1 MIRLTAFAY
10 TFAEWGNDTKL
21 VNSGR
26 LWSIKNQL
34 FIQNSTNQVSELQ
47 VIPIQWI
54 IICDG
59 GWAGLIIEELKAKY
73 SIAAIRMPQVGL

>member
-1 MIRLTAFAY
+1 M
-10 TFAEWGNDTKL
+10 
-21 VNSGR
+21 
-26 LWSIKNQL
+26 KNQL
-34 FIQNSTNQVSELQ
+34 FIKTTNQVSELQ

-59 GWAGLIIEELKAKY
+59 GCAGLIIEELKAKY